1 VTRCEALTHIEQKE
15 AAHCAASFFEVVS
28 VIFTNVGANVWAV
41 IFAIVVSAIAMGI
54 LCYPLFVKWQR
65 DRLTAQPFPKIWLN
79 TIESNLPVYAH
90 LTLEQQQELQGYV
103 QIFLKEK
110 QFIGC
115 LGLLITEEMKVT
127 IAAIACLLLFGD
139 RKTYFPNL
147 RSILVY
153 PHAYVV
159 NEMSIIGY
167 VVEERRVARLGESW
181 TKDQLILAWEQVQQ
195 DLLNWQDGHNVVLH
209 EFAHQLDQEDGQAEG
224 VPILPRTLD
233 YAVWAEVMK
242 AEYLQLCDRVEHG
255 KKTVIDSY
263 GATNPAEFFAVATE
277 TFFEKPHQL
286 NQKHQ
291 ALYELL
297 QRYYRLDPQIWY

>member
-1 VTRCEALTHIEQKE
+1 MTYANLLAI
-15 AAHCAASFFEVVS
+15 
-28 VIFTNVGANVWAV
+28 IFP
-41 IFAIVVSAIAMGI
+41 IVVSAIAIGI

-65 DRLTAQPFPKIWLN
+65 DRLMAQPFPKNWLN
-79 TIESNLPVYAH
+79 IIQSNLAIYTH
-90 LTLEQQQELQGYV
+90 LTAGQQKELQGHV
-103 QIFLKEK
+103 QIFIKEK

-115 LGLLITEEMKVT
+115 LGLQITEEIKVT

-147 RSILVY
+147 RSVLVY

-159 NEMSIIGY
+159 NEMVMSGY
-167 VVEERRVARLGESW
+167 VVQERRIARLGESW
-181 TKDQLILAWEQVQQ
+181 TKDQLILSWEQVTQ

-209 EFAHQLDQEDGQAEG
+209 EFAHQLDQEDGKAEG
-224 VPILPRTLD
+224 VPILSRSLD
-233 YAVWAEVMK
+233 YAVWAKVMT

-255 KKTVIDSY
+255 KKTAIDAY
-263 GATNPAEFFAVATE
+263 GTTNPAEFFAVATE

-291 ALYELL
+291 DLYELL
-297 QRYYRLDPQIWY
+297 QRYYRLDPQIWDQKQ